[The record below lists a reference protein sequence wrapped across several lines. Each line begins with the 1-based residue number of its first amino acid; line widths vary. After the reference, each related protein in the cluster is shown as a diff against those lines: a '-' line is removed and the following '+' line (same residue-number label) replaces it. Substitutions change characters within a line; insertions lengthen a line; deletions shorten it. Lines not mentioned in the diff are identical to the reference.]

1 LLPSIT
7 SYSGFRTFKPYTPLY
22 SMMISLLRN
31 TKLPLFLVSGLISL
45 LFFLPFSP
53 GLNAQNGVTAGEAP
67 TSRILFIFDASNSMA
82 GQWDGE
88 RKIDL
93 AREVLFEMLDTL
105 EQMNK
110 VELALRVYGH
120 QSPVPPQDCSD
131 TKLEVPF
138 GSGNVPQIRQT
149 LNEIQP
155 KGTTPIA
162 RSLALAPEDFPL
174 CGTCRN
180 IIVLITDG
188 IEACDG
194 DPCSVSLDLQRKGI
208 ILRPFVIG
216 IGSDPG
222 FRETFDCI
230 GEYYDAPT
238 QEEYREALKEVIT
251 QALNATSAQVNLL
264 DIHSNPTETD
274 VNVMFYDRY
283 TGGLRYHMIHTM
295 NRLGNPD
302 TLSLDPMVTYDLEV
316 QTIPPVRL
324 DSVRLQAGRH
334 NTISIDAPQGFLYVK
349 TRRGKSYD
357 RDQFLVYPTGNKE
370 IINIQET
377 GTVAKYLVGIYDL
390 FIPIYP
396 RMEVKAVE
404 IQQSKTT
411 TVEIPAPGYVTFN
424 TGQRGTG
431 SLYLQSDK
439 GEQIWVMNLLENT
452 KTQAYHLQPGAYQVV
467 FRRNDH
473 KSSSHTTIRNFTVK
487 EGSPQTINFY

>member
-1 LLPSIT
+1 MKMRSLWILILLAMLPILP
-7 SYSGFRTFKPYTPLY
+7 YSVT
-22 SMMISLLRN
+22 LL
-31 TKLPLFLVSGLISL
+31 
-45 LFFLPFSP
+45 
-53 GLNAQNGVTAGEAP
+53 AQNGVTAGEAP

-82 GQWDGE
+82 GQWEGE

-105 EQMNK
+105 EQMK
-110 VELALRVYGH
+110 SLELGLRVYGH

-131 TKLEVPF
+131 TRLEVPF
-138 GSGNVPQIRQT
+138 GRDNVERIRQT

-194 DPCSVSLDLQRKGI
+194 DPCRVSLDLQRKGI

-238 QEEYREALKEVIT
+238 QEEYRQALKEVVT

-264 DIHSNPTETD
+264 DIYSRPTETD
-274 VNVMFYDRY
+274 VNVIFYDRY
-283 TGGLRYHMIHTM
+283 THGLRYHMIHTL
-295 NRLGNPD
+295 NQNGNPD

-324 DSVRLQAGRH
+324 DSVRLLAGRH
-334 NTISIDAPQGFLYVK
+334 NTISINTPQGFLYVR
-349 TRRGKSYD
+349 TSRGTSYD
-357 RDQFLVYPTGNKE
+357 RDQFLVKRAGDQE
-370 IINIQET
+370 ILNIQET
-377 GTVAKYLVGIYDL
+377 GTVGKYLVGTYDL
-390 FIPIYP
+390 LIPIYP
-396 RMEVKAVE
+396 KMEVRGVE
-404 IQQSKTT
+404 IKQSNTT
-411 TVEIPAPGYVTFN
+411 TVVIPAPGYVTFN
-424 TGQRGTG
+424 TGQRGAG
-431 SLYLQSDK
+431 SLYHLDPLGNQT
-439 GEQIWVMNLLENT
+439 WVMNLLENT
-452 KTQAYHLQPGAYQVV
+452 RTQGYYLQPGSYQVV

-473 KSSSHTTIRNFTVK
+473 KSSSYTSIRNFAVK
-487 EGSPQTINFY
+487 EGVPQTINFY

>member
-1 LLPSIT
+1 MKLRPFLILFLLVNLPFHQ
-7 SYSGFRTFKPYTPLY
+7 YSGT
-22 SMMISLLRN
+22 LLAQRN
-31 TKLPLFLVSGLISL
+31 S
-45 LFFLPFSP
+45 
-53 GLNAQNGVTAGEAP
+53 VTAGEAP

-82 GQWDGE
+82 GGWEGE
-88 RKIDL
+88 RKIDR

-105 EQMNK
+105 EQMSH

-131 TKLEVPF
+131 TRLEVPF
-138 GSGNVPQIRQT
+138 SYNNITQIRQT

-155 KGTTPIA
+155 RGTTPIA
-162 RSLALAPEDFPL
+162 RSLGLAPEDFPL

-238 QEEYREALKEVIT
+238 QDEYREALKEVIT

-264 DIHSNPTETD
+264 DSRSRPVETD
-274 VNVMFYDRY
+274 VNVIFKDRY
-283 TGGLRYHMIHTM
+283 TGGIRYHMIHTL
-295 NRLGNPD
+295 NHLGNPD

-324 DSVRLQAGRH
+324 DSVRLAAGRH
-334 NTISIDAPQGFLYVK
+334 NTISVDTPQGFLYVR
-349 TRRGKSYD
+349 TRRGNSYD
-357 RDQFLVYPTGNKE
+357 RDQFLVKLAGE
-370 IINIQET
+370 QEVINIQET
-377 GTVAKYLVGIYDL
+377 GTVGKYLVGRYDL
-390 FIPIYP
+390 LIPIYP
-396 RMEVKAVE
+396 KMEVLGLE
-404 IQQSKTT
+404 IKQSNTT

-424 TGQRGTG
+424 TVQLGAG
-431 SLYLQSDK
+431 SLYQLDRSGQ
-439 GEQIWVMNLLENT
+439 QTWVMNLLENT
-452 KTQAYHLQPGAYQVV
+452 RTQRYYLQPGYYQVV

-473 KSSSHTTIRNFTVK
+473 KSSSYTTIRNFTVT
-487 EGSPQTINFY
+487 EGNPQTIKFY

>member
-1 LLPSIT
+1 MKMRFKLILFLLAMLPIHE
-7 SYSGFRTFKPYTPLY
+7 YSG
-22 SMMISLLRN
+22 MLL
-31 TKLPLFLVSGLISL
+31 
-45 LFFLPFSP
+45 
-53 GLNAQNGVTAGEAP
+53 AQGSSVTAGEAP

-82 GQWDGE
+82 GQWEGE
-88 RKIDL
+88 RKIDR

-105 EQMNK
+105 EQMSNL
-110 VELALRVYGH
+110 ELALRVYGH
-120 QSPVPPQDCSD
+120 QSPVSPQDCSD

-138 GSGNVPQIRQT
+138 SPNNVTQIRQT

-162 RSLALAPEDFPL
+162 HSLELAPEDFPL

-194 DPCSVSLDLQRKGI
+194 DPCSVSLNLQRKGI

-238 QEEYREALKEVIT
+238 QDEYREALKEVIT

-264 DIHSNPTETD
+264 DSKSIPTETD
-274 VNVMFYDRY
+274 VNVIFYDRY
-283 TGGLRYHMIHTM
+283 TGAIRYHMIHTLD
-295 NRLGNPD
+295 RLGNPD

-316 QTIPPVRL
+316 QTIPSVRL
-324 DSVRLQAGRH
+324 DSVRLMAGRH
-334 NTISIDAPQGFLYVK
+334 NTISIDTPQGFLYVRTK
-349 TRRGKSYD
+349 RGNSYD
-357 RDQFLVYPTGNKE
+357 RDQFLVKRAGE
-370 IINIQET
+370 QEVINIQET
-377 GTVAKYLVGIYDL
+377 GTVGKYLVGSYDL
-390 FIPIYP
+390 LIPIYP
-396 RMEVKAVE
+396 KMKVHGVE
-404 IQQSKTT
+404 IRQSNTT

-424 TGQRGTG
+424 TGQRGAG
-431 SLYLQSDK
+431 SLYQLDPSGQQS
-439 GEQIWVMNLLENT
+439 WVMNLLENT
-452 KTQAYHLQPGAYQVV
+452 RTQGYYLQPGSYQVV

-473 KSSSHTTIRNFTVK
+473 KSSSFTKIRNFTVK
-487 EGSPQTINFY
+487 EGSPQTIKFY

>member
-1 LLPSIT
+1 MNQFCRHIRIHS
-7 SYSGFRTFKPYTPLY
+7 
-22 SMMISLLRN
+22 
-31 TKLPLFLVSGLISL
+31 KLILFLAAM
-45 LFFLPFSP
+45 LPFHNFT
-53 GLNAQNGVTAGEAP
+53 GALLAQRNGVSAGEAP

-88 RKIDL
+88 RKIDM

-105 EQMNK
+105 EQMSS

-138 GSGNVPQIRQT
+138 ARHNVARIRQK
-149 LNEIQP
+149 LMEIQP

-194 DPCSVSLDLQRKGI
+194 DPCRVSLDLQRKGI

-222 FRETFDCI
+222 FRETFNCI

-251 QALNATSAQVNLL
+251 QALNATSGQVNLL
-264 DIHSNPTETD
+264 DSYSKPTETD
-274 VNVMFYDRY
+274 VNVLFYDRY
-283 TGGLRYHMIHTM
+283 TGGLRYHMIHTL
-295 NRLGNPD
+295 NKLGNPD
-302 TLSLDPMVTYDLEV
+302 TLSLDPMVTYNLEV
-316 QTIPPVRL
+316 QTIPPIRL
-324 DSVRLQAGRH
+324 DSVRLMAGRH

-349 TRRGKSYD
+349 TRRGNSYD
-357 RDQFLVYPTGNKE
+357 RDQFLVKRAGEQE

-377 GTVAKYLVGIYDL
+377 GTVGKYLVGTYDL
-390 FIPIYP
+390 LIPIYP
-396 RMEVKAVE
+396 KMEITGVK
-404 IQQSKTT
+404 ITQSKTT
-411 TVEIPAPGYVTFN
+411 TLEIPAPGYVTFN
-424 TGQRGTG
+424 TGQRGAG
-431 SLYLQSDK
+431 SLYQIAPS

-452 KTQAYHLQPGAYQVV
+452 KTQAYYLQPGSYQVV

-473 KSSSHTTIRNFTVK
+473 RSSSYTTIRNFSVK
-487 EGSPQTINFY
+487 EGSPQSINFY

>member
-1 LLPSIT
+1 MRIFLVLSLVALLPL
-7 SYSGFRTFKPYTPLY
+7 YDFSGT
-22 SMMISLLRN
+22 LL
-31 TKLPLFLVSGLISL
+31 
-45 LFFLPFSP
+45 
-53 GLNAQNGVTAGEAP
+53 AQRNGVTAGKAP

-88 RKIDL
+88 RKIDM
-93 AREVLFEMLDTL
+93 ARNVLFEMLDTL
-105 EQMNK
+105 EQIGRL
-110 VELALRVYGH
+110 ELGLRIYGH

-138 GSGNVPQIRQT
+138 SPGNVASIRET
-149 LNEIQP
+149 LSNIQP

-162 RSLALAPEDFPL
+162 RSLALAPEDFPP
-174 CGTCRN
+174 CASCRN

-230 GEYYDAPT
+230 GDYYDAPT

-251 QALNATSAQVNLL
+251 QALNTTSAQVNLL
-264 DIHSNPTETD
+264 DSKSMPRETD
-274 VNVMFYDRY
+274 VNVIFRDRY
-283 TGGLRYHMIHTM
+283 TGGIRYHMIHTL

-316 QTIPPVRL
+316 QTIPPLRL
-324 DSVRLQAGRH
+324 DSVRLMAGRH
-334 NTISIDAPQGFLYVK
+334 NTISIDAPQGFLYVR
-349 TRRGKSYD
+349 TRRGSSYD
-357 RDQFLVYPTGNKE
+357 RDQFLVKKAGE
-370 IINIQET
+370 QEVINIQET
-377 GTVAKYLVGIYDL
+377 GTVGKYLVGTYDL
-390 FIPIYP
+390 LIPIYP
-396 RMEVKAVE
+396 KMEVKGVE
-404 IQQSKTT
+404 IKQSNTT

-424 TGQRGTG
+424 TGQRGAG
-431 SLYLQSDK
+431 SLYHTSPS

-452 KTQAYHLQPGAYQVV
+452 RNQGYFLQPGTYQLV

-473 KSSSHTTIRNFTVK
+473 KSSSYTSIRNFTVK
-487 EGSPQTINFY
+487 EGNPQTISFY

>member
-1 LLPSIT
+1 MRYFLIL
-7 SYSGFRTFKPYTPLY
+7 
-22 SMMISLLRN
+22 SLLA
-31 TKLPLFLVSGLISL
+31 LFPLGESTGTL
-45 LFFLPFSP
+45 L
-53 GLNAQNGVTAGEAP
+53 AQRSGVTAGAVP

-88 RKIDL
+88 RKIDM

-105 EQMNK
+105 EQMNS

-138 GSGNVPQIRQT
+138 APNNVAQIRQT
-149 LNEIQP
+149 LNDIQP

-162 RSLALAPEDFPL
+162 RSLGLAPEDFPL

-194 DPCSVSLDLQRKGI
+194 NPCSVSLDLQRKGI

-222 FRETFDCI
+222 FRETFNCI

-251 QALNATSAQVNLL
+251 QALNATSGQVNLL
-264 DIHSNPTETD
+264 DIHSKPTETD
-274 VNVMFYDRY
+274 VNVLFYDRY
-283 TGGLRYHMIHTM
+283 TGGLRYHMIHTF

-324 DSVRLQAGRH
+324 DSVRLLAGRH
-334 NTISIDAPQGFLYVK
+334 NTISINAPQGFLYVK
-349 TRRGKSYD
+349 TRRGSSYD
-357 RDQFLVYPTGNKE
+357 RDQFLVKRAGE
-370 IINIQET
+370 QDIINIQET
-377 GTVAKYLVGIYDL
+377 GTVGKYLVGTYDL
-390 FIPIYP
+390 LIPIYP
-396 RMEVKAVE
+396 KMVVSGVK
-404 IQQSKTT
+404 ISQSKTT
-411 TVEIPAPGYVTFN
+411 TVEIPTPGYVTFN
-424 TGQRGTG
+424 TGQQGAG
-431 SLYLQSDK
+431 SLYQLDPS

-452 KTQAYHLQPGAYQVV
+452 KTQAYFLQPGSYQLV

-473 KSSSHTTIRNFTVK
+473 RSSSYTTIRNFSVK
-487 EGSPQTINFY
+487 EGSPQSVSLY

>member
-1 LLPSIT
+1 MMNKPNCRNMKLRSILILSLLVILPFNE
-7 SYSGFRTFKPYTPLY
+7 YSGTL
-22 SMMISLLRN
+22 M
-31 TKLPLFLVSGLISL
+31 
-45 LFFLPFSP
+45 
-53 GLNAQNGVTAGEAP
+53 AQRNGVTAGEAP

-82 GQWDGE
+82 GQWEGE
-88 RKIDL
+88 RKIDR

-105 EQMNK
+105 ELMSHL
-110 VELALRVYGH
+110 ELGLRVYGH

-138 GSGNVPQIRQT
+138 SSDNITKIRQK

-155 KGTTPIA
+155 RGTTPIA
-162 RSLALAPEDFPL
+162 RSLELAPEDFPL

-194 DPCSVSLDLQRKGI
+194 DPCKVSLDLQRKGI

-238 QEEYREALKEVIT
+238 QDEYREALKEVIT

-264 DIHSNPTETD
+264 DSKSRPAETD
-274 VNVMFYDRY
+274 VNVIFKDRY
-283 TGGLRYHMIHTM
+283 TGGIRYHMIHTL

-324 DSVRLQAGRH
+324 DSVRLTAGRH
-334 NTISIDAPQGFLYVK
+334 NTISIDAPQGFLYVRTK
-349 TRRGKSYD
+349 RGNSYD
-357 RDQFLVYPTGNKE
+357 RDQFLVKRAGE
-370 IINIQET
+370 QEVINIQET
-377 GTVAKYLVGIYDL
+377 GTVGKYLVGTYDL
-390 FIPIYP
+390 LIPIYP
-396 RMEVKAVE
+396 KMEVPGVE
-404 IQQSKTT
+404 IKQSNTT

-424 TGQRGTG
+424 TAQRGAG
-431 SLYLQSDK
+431 SLYHLDPSGQQS
-439 GEQIWVMNLLENT
+439 WVMNLLENT
-452 KTQAYHLQPGAYQVV
+452 RTQGYFLQPGSYQVV

-473 KSSSHTTIRNFTVK
+473 KSSSHSTIRNFTVN
-487 EGSPQTINFY
+487 EGSPQTIKFY

>member
-1 LLPSIT
+1 MKLRSI
-7 SYSGFRTFKPYTPLY
+7 L
-22 SMMISLLRN
+22 I
-31 TKLPLFLVSGLISL
+31 LFLLVN
-45 LFFLPFSP
+45 LPFYQNS
-53 GLNAQNGVTAGEAP
+53 GTLLAQRNGVTAGEAP

-88 RKIDL
+88 RKIDM

-105 EQMNK
+105 EQRGS
-110 VELALRVYGH
+110 VELGLRVYGH

-138 GSGNVPQIRQT
+138 SKNNISQIRRT
-149 LNEIQP
+149 LKEIQP

-251 QALNATSAQVNLL
+251 QALNATSAQVNLQ
-264 DIHSNPTETD
+264 DIHSMPTETD
-274 VNVMFYDRY
+274 VNVIFRDRY
-283 TGGLRYHMIHTM
+283 TGGIRYHMIHTL

-324 DSVRLQAGRH
+324 DSVRLLAGRH

-349 TRRGKSYD
+349 TRRGSSYD
-357 RDQFLVYPTGNKE
+357 RDQFLVKRAGE
-370 IINIQET
+370 QEVINIQET
-377 GTVAKYLVGIYDL
+377 GTVGKYLVGSYDL
-390 FIPIYP
+390 LIPIYP
-396 RMEVKAVE
+396 KMEVHGVE
-404 IQQSKTT
+404 VKQSNTT
-411 TVEIPAPGYVTFN
+411 TVEIPVPGYVTFN
-424 TGQRGTG
+424 TGQRGAG
-431 SLYLQSDK
+431 SLYQHSQS
-439 GEQIWVMNLLENT
+439 GEQLWVMNLLENT
-452 KTQAYHLQPGAYQVV
+452 RTQGFYLQPGAYQVV

-473 KSSSHTTIRNFTVK
+473 KSSSFTSIRNFIVK
-487 EGSPQTINFY
+487 EGIPQTISFY

>member
-1 LLPSIT
+1 MNQYPRNIKMRSFLIL
-7 SYSGFRTFKPYTPLY
+7 
-22 SMMISLLRN
+22 SLLA
-31 TKLPLFLVSGLISL
+31 V
-45 LFFLPFSP
+45 LPFLSNF
-53 GLNAQNGVTAGEAP
+53 GKLLAQNRVTAGEAP

-105 EQMNK
+105 EQMGK

-131 TKLEVPF
+131 TRLEVPF
-138 GSGNVPQIRQT
+138 SRNNVAQIRQT
-149 LNEIQP
+149 LNEIRP
-155 KGTTPIA
+155 RGTTPIA
-162 RSLALAPEDFPL
+162 RSLGLAPEDFPL

-194 DPCSVSLDLQRKGI
+194 DPCRVSLDLQRKGI

-264 DIHSNPTETD
+264 DTRSRPSETD
-274 VNVMFYDRY
+274 VNVIFYDRY
-283 TGGLRYHMIHTM
+283 TGGLRYHMIHTL

-302 TLSLDPMVTYDLEV
+302 TLSLDPMVIYDLEV

-324 DSVRLQAGRH
+324 DSVRLMAGRH
-334 NTISIDAPQGFLYVK
+334 NTISIDTPQGFLYVR

-357 RDQFLVYPTGNKE
+357 RDQFLVKRAGE
-370 IINIQET
+370 QEVINIQET
-377 GTVAKYLVGIYDL
+377 GTVGKYLVGTYDL
-390 FIPIYP
+390 LIPIYP
-396 RMEVKAVE
+396 KMEVHGVE
-404 IQQSKTT
+404 IKQSSTT

-424 TGQRGTG
+424 TRQRGAG
-431 SLYLQSDK
+431 SLYQLDPSGQ
-439 GEQIWVMNLLENT
+439 QTWVINLLENT
-452 KTQAYHLQPGAYQVV
+452 KTQGYYLQPGTYQVV

-473 KSSSHTTIRNFTVK
+473 KSSSHTTIRNFTVR
-487 EGSPQTINFY
+487 EGNPHTVNFY

>member
-1 LLPSIT
+1 MLL
-7 SYSGFRTFKPYTPLY
+7 G
-22 SMMISLLRN
+22 LLALLSFPFN
-31 TKLPLFLVSGLISL
+31 TGILH
-45 LFFLPFSP
+45 
-53 GLNAQNGVTAGEAP
+53 AQNGVTAGEAP

-105 EQMNK
+105 EQMSS
-110 VELALRVYGH
+110 VEVALRVYGH

-138 GSGNVPQIRQT
+138 ARGNVDQIRQK

-162 RSLALAPEDFPL
+162 RSLRLAAEDFPL

-194 DPCSVSLDLQRKGI
+194 DPCRVSLDLQRQGI

-264 DIHSNPTETD
+264 DIHSQPTETD
-274 VNVMFYDRY
+274 VNVIFYDRY
-283 TGGLRYHMIHTM
+283 TGGLRYHMIHTL

-324 DSVRLQAGRH
+324 DSVRLMAGRH
-334 NTISIDAPQGFLYVK
+334 NTISIDSPQGFLYVR
-349 TRRGKSYD
+349 TRRGQSYD
-357 RDQFLVYPTGNKE
+357 RDQFLVYPTGKKE

-377 GTVAKYLVGIYDL
+377 GTVGKYLVGTYDL
-390 FIPIYP
+390 LIPIYP
-396 RMEVKAVE
+396 KMKVQGVKIE
-404 IQQSKTT
+404 QSRTT
-411 TVEIPAPGYVTFN
+411 TVQIPAPGYVTFN

-431 SLYLQSDK
+431 SLYQLQAS
-439 GEQIWVMNLLENT
+439 GNQLWVMNLLENT
-452 KTQAYHLQPGAYQVV
+452 KTQGYHLQPGSYQVV
-467 FRRNDH
+467 FRRDDH
-473 KSSSHTTIRNFTVK
+473 KSSSHTTIRNFNVK
-487 EGSPQTINFY
+487 EGNPQSINFY

>member
-1 LLPSIT
+1 MYMMMKPFCRNLKKRALLI
-7 SYSGFRTFKPYTPLY
+7 L
-22 SMMISLLRN
+22 SLLAMLAFHAEAG
-31 TKLPLFLVSGLISL
+31 KLF
-45 LFFLPFSP
+45 
-53 GLNAQNGVTAGEAP
+53 AQDGVTAGEAP

-93 AREVLFEMLDTL
+93 ARDVLFEMLDTL
-105 EQMNK
+105 EQMNSL
-110 VELALRVYGH
+110 ELALRVYGH

-138 GSGNVPQIRQT
+138 GRDNVAEIRQT

-162 RSLALAPEDFPL
+162 RSLGLAPEDFPP

-194 DPCSVSLDLQRKGI
+194 DPCSVSLDLQRRGI

-222 FRETFDCI
+222 FRKTFDCI

-251 QALNATSAQVNLL
+251 QALDATSAQVNLL
-264 DIHSNPTETD
+264 DIHSRPTETD
-274 VNVMFYDRY
+274 VNVIFYDRY
-283 TGGLRYHMIHTM
+283 THGLRYHMVHTL
-295 NRLGNPD
+295 NPLGNPD

-324 DSVRLQAGRH
+324 DSVRLMAGRH
-334 NTISIDAPQGFLYVK
+334 NTISINTPQGFLYVRT
-349 TRRGKSYD
+349 TRGSSYD
-357 RDQFLVYPTGNKE
+357 RDPFMVKRAGEQEV
-370 IINIQET
+370 INIQET
-377 GTVAKYLVGIYDL
+377 GTVGKYLVGNYDL
-390 FIPIYP
+390 LIPIYP
-396 RMEVKAVE
+396 KLEVRGVKIE
-404 IQQSKTT
+404 QSRTT

-424 TGQRGTG
+424 TGQRGAG
-431 SLYLQSDK
+431 SLYHLEPS
-439 GEQIWVMNLLENT
+439 GGPAWVMNLLENT
-452 KTQAYHLQPGAYQVV
+452 KTQGYFLQPGSYQLV

-473 KSSSHTTIRNFTVK
+473 KSSSYTTIRNFVVK
-487 EGSPQTINFY
+487 EGVPQSVNLY

>member
-1 LLPSIT
+1 MRSFLILSLLAVMPLFD
-7 SYSGFRTFKPYTPLY
+7 YSGA
-22 SMMISLLRN
+22 LL
-31 TKLPLFLVSGLISL
+31 
-45 LFFLPFSP
+45 
-53 GLNAQNGVTAGEAP
+53 AQRNGVTAGEAP

-82 GQWDGE
+82 GQWEGE
-88 RKIDL
+88 RKIDM

-105 EQMNK
+105 EQMSS

-138 GSGNVPQIRQT
+138 ASNNVAQIRKT
-149 LNEIQP
+149 LNEIRP

-162 RSLALAPEDFPL
+162 RSLGLAPEDFPL

-194 DPCSVSLDLQRKGI
+194 DPCRVSLDLQRRGI

-222 FRETFDCI
+222 FRETFNCI

-251 QALNATSAQVNLL
+251 QALNATSGQVNLL
-264 DIHSNPTETD
+264 DIHSKPTETD

-283 TGGLRYHMIHTM
+283 TGGLRYHMIHTF

-302 TLSLDPMVTYDLEV
+302 TLSLDPMVTYNLEV

-324 DSVRLQAGRH
+324 DSVRLMAGRH
-334 NTISIDAPQGFLYVK
+334 NTISINTPQGFLYVK
-349 TRRGKSYD
+349 TRRGSSYD
-357 RDQFLVYPTGNKE
+357 RDQFLVKRAGEQE

-377 GTVAKYLVGIYDL
+377 GTVAKYLVGTYDL
-390 FIPIYP
+390 LIPIYP
-396 RMEVKAVE
+396 KMVVPGVK
-404 IQQSKTT
+404 ITQSKTT

-424 TGQRGTG
+424 TGERGAG
-431 SLYLQSDK
+431 SLYQLDPS

-452 KTQAYHLQPGAYQVV
+452 KTQAYYLQPGSYQVA

-473 KSSSHTTIRNFTVK
+473 RSSSYTTIRNFLVK
-487 EGSPQTINFY
+487 EGSPLTINFY